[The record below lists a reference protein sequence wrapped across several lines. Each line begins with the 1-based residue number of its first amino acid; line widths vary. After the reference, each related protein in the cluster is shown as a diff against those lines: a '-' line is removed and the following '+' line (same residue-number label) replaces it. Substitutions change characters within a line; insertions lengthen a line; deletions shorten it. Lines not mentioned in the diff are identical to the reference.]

1 MRPMVSTLSAAR
13 KHRAN
18 TVSVGHGM
26 NARTGAWIA
35 ICVILGAV
43 FAGAIAEG
51 VGASHTTAVAVAVL
65 GGALGALVARYVG

>member
-1 MRPMVSTLSAAR
+1 MVSTSATARKRRAAR
-13 KHRAN
+13 I
-18 TVSVGHGM
+18 SMEHGM

-51 VGASHTTAVAVAVL
+51 VGASHTTAVVVAVL
-65 GGALGALVARYVG
+65 GGALGALIARYIG

>member
-1 MRPMVSTLSAAR
+1 MDAR
-13 KHRAN
+13 K
-18 TVSVGHGM
+18 
-26 NARTGAWIA
+26 GAWIA

-51 VGASHTTAVAVAVL
+51 VGASHTIAVVVAVL